1 MWQDGATFPCYYSQ
15 MNPWIVLSQYSEDE
29 EVTTAVMIT
38 LLPADCDCA
47 GHQHRLLAADPQ
59 PAVPGVAGG
68 AGLLVLPL
76 LPGQVPPLREDRR
89 GRPGVS

>member
-1 MWQDGATFPCYYSQ
+1 
-15 MNPWIVLSQYSEDE
+15 
-29 EVTTAVMIT
+29 MIT

-76 LPGQVPPLREDRR
+76 LPGQVPPLREDGR
-89 GRPGVS
+89 GRPGVSRGEVR